1 MCLPAVAEIVVTN
14 TAPTDPIDVY
24 SVSTDSAA
32 FQPSYVERQTVV
44 PGESVG
50 LTVLFLARAPGPVFG
65 SLVVETSV
73 GGFLVQVQGE
83 GIRNMYKV
91 RPLAL
96 KLAVGHTLR
105 PNLEMFNPHDHALKI
120 EEVHTNDGFMHLIL
134 PKPAA
139 AAGKKGAVWEIP
151 PRTSARVMG
160 LSLHAK
166 HAGRKSGSEKQY
178 HS

>member
-44 PGESVG
+44 PGESVA

-120 EEVHTNDGFMHLIL
+120 EEVHTNDGFMHLI
-134 PKPAA
+134 
-139 AAGKKGAVWEIP
+139 VCVCVCVCVFWF
-151 PRTSARVMG
+151 VC
-160 LSLHAK
+160 
-166 HAGRKSGSEKQY
+166 Y
-178 HS
+178 CVC

>member
-44 PGESVG
+44 PGESVT

-65 SLVVETSV
+65 SLVMETSV

-83 GIRNMYKV
+83 GIDNSV
-91 RPLAL
+91 DTSTAL
-96 KLAVGHTLR
+96 K
-105 PNLEMFNPHDHALKI
+105 NALI
-120 EEVHTNDGFMHLIL
+120 VRRFCHQ
-134 PKPAA
+134 
-139 AAGKKGAVWEIP
+139 VC
-151 PRTSARVMG
+151 
-160 LSLHAK
+160 
-166 HAGRKSGSEKQY
+166 
-178 HS
+178 